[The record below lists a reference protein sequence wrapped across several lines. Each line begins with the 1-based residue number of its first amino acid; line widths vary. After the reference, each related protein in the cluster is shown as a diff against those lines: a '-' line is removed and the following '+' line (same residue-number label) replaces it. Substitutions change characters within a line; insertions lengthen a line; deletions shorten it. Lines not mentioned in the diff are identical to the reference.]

1 MDNGA
6 KGAVWAGLEI
16 AKVGNTTL
24 SSCTGWSGVAT
35 LGSCTDELGTA
46 GCATLGSIRGASTS
60 GGEVATG
67 EREGQGSAEPV
78 CREAR
83 ASRSWTRVGG
93 MKLPVRLNCFI
104 AREKSLIAAM
114 SISVAVGDGG
124 VTAVSGNHATVS
136 VTRGEDVAVTKT

>member
-60 GGEVATG
+60 GEKWH
-67 EREGQGSAEPV
+67 P
-78 CREAR
+78 
-83 ASRSWTRVGG
+83 
-93 MKLPVRLNCFI
+93 
-104 AREKSLIAAM
+104 AREKDRVLRSQCARRPELQ
-114 SISVAVGDGG
+114 GRGRE
-124 VTAVSGNHATVS
+124 SG
-136 VTRGEDVAVTKT
+136 E